1 MQMLE
6 CLDLSRNQL
15 SGEIPIGM
23 AGLTYLVVLDLS
35 NNNISGSI
43 PSGTQLLGFSAS
55 VYAGNSRLS
64 GPPLA
69 ACLASH
75 GPQTSQMLEV
85 TWTWPFTGVKSSRA
99 AASNKTW
106 ILLISSFPPP
116 TDNQEFETEGMD
128 DHKLL
133 LLVLPMLSLCTRYVF
148 VSASEVRDGEVRC
161 IESERRALLDF
172 KQGLIDENGVLSS
185 WGDEEHK
192 KECCRW
198 TGVVCSKNTRRVIGL
213 QLNGAKLRDQLRGNI
228 SRALLELHHLNRLD
242 LSNNGFH
249 GNQIPEFISSFK
261 KLQHLHLMNC
271 GLSGIIPYQLGNV
284 SNLKTLDLRYNPGL
298 DVDNFD
304 CLSNLS
310 FLSLLDLTGVKISDT
325 NWLRGIRRLSCL
337 KELYLGSCDI
347 PQLTPSSLDFFVNS
361 SSASLAIL
369 DLSGTKMNSLV
380 FSWLVNMSTSLV
392 RVELS
397 DNQIDGLIPH
407 AFGSS
412 IFLEYLDLSG
422 NQLQGEIPK
431 SFSKL
436 SRLHFLDLS
445 HNQLSGLVPEMRGSV
460 SLRELHLS
468 HNKLTGL
475 QGTSFEQLP
484 KLEILDVSYNF
495 LQGIVSESHF
505 LKLHSLKVLDLSF
518 NSLAFIVST
527 RDWTPPFQ
535 LNILK
540 LASCY
545 LGPHFPKWVQ
555 TQSNISH
562 LDLSSAGISDRVPKW
577 LWDLSPRL
585 QYLNLSR
592 NHVRGR
598 VPDLSS
604 KFAGFPTID
613 ISYNNFSGFLP
624 LFNPNSSV
632 LQLSR
637 NMFRGSISSIC
648 TFSYTKLGLLDLS
661 YNQLSG
667 WLPDCWMSMTKL
679 SILNLANNDISGEI
693 PRTLG
698 QSGCWL
704 LVTLQL
710 RSNNLSGELPS
721 SLRNCQTLRLLDV
734 GGNQLMGNVPTWIGT
749 YLTRLMV
756 LSLRDNKFYGTI
768 PPEVCHLTE
777 IQVLDISRNKI
788 SGRIPKCFNNF
799 TSFVQD
805 NRTTRSLIPIT
816 GFVFSDGSRYKID
829 SYIENALVHW
839 KGQEEE
845 YNKTLRFLKLI
856 DLSSNRLVGN
866 IPKEFSLLRGLISL
880 NLSRNHLT
888 GNIDSEIGQMGMLES
903 LDLSRNQLSGEIPIG
918 MAALNYLAV
927 LDLSNNNLSGKIP
940 PGTQLQGF
948 DAMVYAGNNELCG
961 RPLAACLSA
970 GGPRPSPAID
980 HKKEDKNLDT
990 GFTFLWYSVLF
1001 LDSGE
1006 SLLL

>member
-1 MQMLE
+1 MRE
-6 CLDLSRNQL
+6 R
-15 SGEIPIGM
+15 
-23 AGLTYLVVLDLS
+23 
-35 NNNISGSI
+35 
-43 PSGTQLLGFSAS
+43 
-55 VYAGNSRLS
+55 
-64 GPPLA
+64 
-69 ACLASH
+69 
-75 GPQTSQMLEV
+75 
-85 TWTWPFTGVKSSRA
+85 
-99 AASNKTW
+99 
-106 ILLISSFPPP
+106 
-116 TDNQEFETEGMD
+116 EGMD

-133 LLVLPMLSLCTRYVF
+133 LLVLPILSLCTRYVF
-148 VSASEVRDGEVRC
+148 VSASQVGDGGVRC
-161 IESERRALLDF
+161 IESERQALLEF
-172 KQGLIDENGVLSS
+172 KQGLIDEHGVLSS

-198 TGVVCSKNTRRVIGL
+198 TGVVCSKNTPHVIGL
-213 QLNGAKLRDQLRGNI
+213 QLNGAKLRYQLRGNI
-228 SRALLELHHLNRLD
+228 SGALLELHHLNRLD
-242 LSNNGFH
+242 LSNNGFR
-249 GNQIPEFISSFK
+249 GNGIPEFISSFK

-284 SNLKTLDLRYNPGL
+284 SNLKTLDLSYNPGL
-298 DVDNFD
+298 EVDNLD
-304 CLSNLS
+304 WLSNLS
-310 FLSLLDLTGVKISDT
+310 FLSLLDLTGIKISDT

-337 KELYLGSCDI
+337 KELYLASCDI
-347 PQLTPSSLDFFVNS
+347 PQLTPSSLDFYVNS
-361 SSASLAIL
+361 SSASLTIL
-369 DLSGTKMNSLV
+369 DLSGIKLNSLV
-380 FSWLVNMSTSLV
+380 FSWLMNMSMSLV
-392 RVELS
+392 SVELS
-397 DNQIDGLIPH
+397 DNQLDGLIPD

-422 NQLQGEIPK
+422 NQLEGEIPK

-445 HNQLSGLVPEMRGSV
+445 HNQLSGLVPELRGSV

-475 QGTSFEQLP
+475 QGTSFGQLP

-505 LKLHSLKVLDLSF
+505 FKLHSLKVLDLSF
-518 NSLAFIVST
+518 NSLAFIVTT
-527 RDWTPPFQ
+527 RVWIPPFQ
-535 LNILK
+535 LNVLK

-555 TQSNISH
+555 TQSNISY

-577 LWDLSPRL
+577 LWDLSPGL

-592 NHVRGR
+592 NHISGR

-604 KFAGFPTID
+604 KFSGFPTID

-632 LQLSR
+632 LKLSR
-637 NMFRGSISSIC
+637 NMFWGSISSIC
-648 TFSYTKLGLLDLS
+648 TINYTKLGLLDLS

-667 WLPDCWMSMTKL
+667 QLPDCWMSMTKL

-698 QSGCWL
+698 QSDCWL
-704 LVTLQL
+704 LVALQL

-721 SLRNCQTLRLLDV
+721 NLRNCQTLRLLDV
-734 GGNQLMGNVPTWIGT
+734 GGNQLMGNVPAWIGT

-756 LSLRDNKFYGTI
+756 LSLGDNKFYGTI
-768 PPEVCHLTE
+768 PPEVCHLTK
-777 IQVLDISRNKI
+777 IQVLDVSRNNI
-788 SGRIPKCFNNF
+788 SGRIPECFNNF
-799 TSFVQD
+799 TSFVQR
-805 NRTTRSLIPIT
+805 NRTTRSLISIT
-816 GFVFSDGSRYKID
+816 GFVFSDGSRYDID

-845 YNKTLRFLKLI
+845 YNRTLRFLKLI
-856 DLSSNRLVGN
+856 DLSNNRLVGN

-918 MAALNYLAV
+918 MAELNYLAV
-927 LDLSNNNLSGKIP
+927 LDLSDNNLSGKIP

-961 RPLAACLSA
+961 CPLAACLSA
-970 GGPRPSPAID
+970 GGPRSSPVID
-980 HKKEDKNLDT
+980 QDIEDKNLDT
-990 GFTFLWYSVLF
+990 GVYISSVFGFVLGF
-1001 LDSGE
+1001 WGVIVTLIFKKSWRNGYFGFWNKILDW
-1006 SLLL
+1006 LYVTTTVYLRRLT

>member
-1 MQMLE
+1 
-6 CLDLSRNQL
+6 
-15 SGEIPIGM
+15 
-23 AGLTYLVVLDLS
+23 
-35 NNNISGSI
+35 
-43 PSGTQLLGFSAS
+43 
-55 VYAGNSRLS
+55 
-64 GPPLA
+64 
-69 ACLASH
+69 
-75 GPQTSQMLEV
+75 
-85 TWTWPFTGVKSSRA
+85 
-99 AASNKTW
+99 
-106 ILLISSFPPP
+106 
-116 TDNQEFETEGMD
+116 MD

-133 LLVLPMLSLCTRYVF
+133 LLVLPILSLCTRYVY
-148 VSASEVRDGEVRC
+148 VSASQVGDGEVRC
-161 IESERRALLDF
+161 IESERRALLEF
-172 KQGLIDENGVLSS
+172 KKGLIDEDGVLSS

-213 QLNGAKLRDQLRGNI
+213 QLNGAKLPYQLRGNI
-228 SRALLELHHLNRLD
+228 SHALLELHHLNRLD
-242 LSNNGFH
+242 LSNNGFR
-249 GNQIPEFISSFK
+249 GNGILEFISSFK

-284 SNLKTLDLRYNPGL
+284 SNLKTLDLGYNPGL
-298 DVDNFD
+298 EVDNLD
-304 CLSNLS
+304 WLSNLS

-337 KELYLGSCDI
+337 KELYLDSCDI
-347 PQLTPSSLDFFVNS
+347 PQLTPSSLNFFVNS

-369 DLSGTKMNSLV
+369 DLSGTKLNSLV

-397 DNQIDGLIPH
+397 DNQIGGLIPD

-422 NQLQGEIPK
+422 NQLQ
-431 SFSKL
+431 
-436 SRLHFLDLS
+436 
-445 HNQLSGLVPEMRGSV
+445 GLVPEMRGSV

-475 QGTSFEQLP
+475 QGTSFGQLP

-518 NSLAFIVST
+518 NSLAFLETT
-527 RDWTPPFQ
+527 RVWIPPFQ
-535 LNILK
+535 LNVLK

-545 LGPHFPKWVQ
+545 LGPHLPKWVQ

-577 LWDLSPRL
+577 LWDLSPGL

-592 NHVRGR
+592 NHISGR

-604 KFAGFPTID
+604 KFSGFPTID

-648 TFSYTKLGLLDLS
+648 TINYTKLGLLDLS

-667 WLPDCWMSMTKL
+667 QLPDCWMSMTKL
-679 SILNLANNDISGEI
+679 SILNLGNNDISGEI

-721 SLRNCQTLRLLDV
+721 NLRNCQTLRLLDV
-734 GGNQLMGNVPTWIGT
+734 GGNQLMGNVPAWIGT
-749 YLTRLMV
+749 YLTSLMV
-756 LSLRDNKFYGTI
+756 LSLRDNNFYGTI
-768 PPEVCHLTE
+768 PPEVY
-777 IQVLDISRNKI
+777 
-788 SGRIPKCFNNF
+788 
-799 TSFVQD
+799 
-805 NRTTRSLIPIT
+805 
-816 GFVFSDGSRYKID
+816 GSRYEID

-839 KGQEEE
+839 KGQDEE

-856 DLSSNRLVGN
+856 DLSSNRIVGN

-888 GNIDSEIGQMGMLES
+888 GNIDSEIGQMTMLES

-918 MAALNYLAV
+918 MAELNYLAV

-970 GGPRPSPAID
+970 GGPRPSPASD
-980 HKKEDKNLDT
+980 HKKEDKNLDA
-990 GFTFLWYSVLF
+990 GFYISMVFGFVLGF
-1001 LDSGE
+1001 WGVIVTLMLKKSWRNGYFGFWNKTWNW
-1006 SLLL
+1006 LYATTAVYLRRLR